1 MPLTKSFIMKKNM
14 VLGSIALFLSLS
26 MLTVQAQ
33 KKSIK
38 LNDAEIASIAVT
50 ANQIDINAAE
60 LAKSKTKNAE
70 VSNFANTMITDH
82 TSVIKKATAL
92 VKKLKVTPQD
102 NATSRQLQ
110 ANARKTL
117 ASLKG
122 KKGAAFDKAYATNE
136 VAYHKAVIS
145 TVANTLI
152 PQAQNAELKS
162 LLQSVLPV
170 LKTHLAHAEMVAKN
184 LK

>member
-1 MPLTKSFIMKKNM
+1 MKKN
-14 VLGSIALFLSLS
+14 VLLIGVGLIIFLLASAILPA
-26 MLTVQAQ
+26 QAQ
-33 KKSIK
+33 KKSKK

-60 LAKSKTKNAE
+60 LAKSRTKNSE
-70 VSNFANTMITDH
+70 VSNFAQTMITDH
-82 TSVIKKATAL
+82 TSVINQAVAL

-102 NATSRQLQ
+102 NAVSRQLH
-110 ANARKTL
+110 ANAKKTL
-117 ASLKG
+117 ASLKA
-122 KKGAAFDKAYATNE
+122 KKSTSFDKAYASNE

-145 TVANTLI
+145 TVENTLI

-170 LKTHLAHAEMVAKN
+170 LKTHLAHAEMVVKN

>member
-1 MPLTKSFIMKKNM
+1 MKKNK
-14 VLGSIALFLSLS
+14 VLASLAFILISSFLLP
-26 MLTVQAQ
+26 VQAQ
-33 KKSIK
+33 KKSKK

-60 LAKSKTKNAE
+60 LAKSRTKNPE

-82 TSVIKKATAL
+82 TSVINQATAL
-92 VKKLKVTPQD
+92 VKKLKVTPQN
-102 NATSRQLQ
+102 NAVSRQLQ
-110 ANARKTL
+110 ANAKKTL
-117 ASLKG
+117 TSLKG

-145 TVANTLI
+145 TVENTLI
-152 PQAQNAELKS
+152 PQSQNTELKS

>member
-1 MPLTKSFIMKKNM
+1 MKKNK
-14 VLGSIALFLSLS
+14 VFVSLAFILISSFLLP
-26 MLTVQAQ
+26 VHAQ
-33 KKSIK
+33 KTSKK

-50 ANQIDINAAE
+50 ANQVDINAAE
-60 LAKSKTKNAE
+60 LAKSRTKNSE

-82 TSVIKKATAL
+82 TSVINQASAL

-102 NATSRQLQ
+102 NSVSRQLQ
-110 ANARKTL
+110 LNAKKTL

-122 KKGAAFDKAYATNE
+122 KKGAAFDRAYAKNE
-136 VAYHKAVIS
+136 VAYHKAVIA
-145 TVANTLI
+145 TVENTLI
-152 PQAQNAELKS
+152 PQSQNAELKS

-170 LKTHLAHAEMVAKN
+170 LKTHLAHAEMVVKN

>member
-1 MPLTKSFIMKKNM
+1 MGNKSFYMKKIIG
-14 VLGSIALFLSLS
+14 LISLTFLISGFILIPAK
-26 MLTVQAQ
+26 AQ
-33 KKSIK
+33 KTKK

-60 LAKSKTKNAE
+60 FAKSKTKNTE
-70 VSNFANTMITDH
+70 ISNFANTMITDH
-82 TSVIKKATAL
+82 TSVINQATAL

-102 NATSRQLQ
+102 NAVSRQLQ
-110 ANARKTL
+110 ANAKKNL

-122 KKGAAFDKAYATNE
+122 KKGAAFDRAYAKNE
-136 VAYHKAVIS
+136 VAYHKVVIS
-145 TVANTLI
+145 TVENTLI

-170 LKTHLAHAEMVAKN
+170 LKTHLAHAEMVVKN